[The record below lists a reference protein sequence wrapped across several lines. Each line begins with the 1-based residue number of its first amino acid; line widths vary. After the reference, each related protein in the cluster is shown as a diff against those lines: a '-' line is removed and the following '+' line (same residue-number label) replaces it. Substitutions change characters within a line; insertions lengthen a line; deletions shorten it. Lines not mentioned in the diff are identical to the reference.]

1 MKNYEEEI
9 QDKEKTG
16 KEEKNALNG
25 YVIDYKT
32 FNYIDK
38 VIDNP
43 EKWGKFVHKKNENQ

>member
-1 MKNYEEEI
+1 MRDFEEETT
-9 QDKEKTG
+9 EKAKG
-16 KEEKNALNG
+16 PNQEKNALKG

-43 EKWGKFVHKKNENQ
+43 EKWQKFVHKKTNNQ